1 MTNNVKV
8 FDFKQSNIR
17 TIEIEDEVW
26 FVATDVANTLNLSNT
41 TMALNRLD
49 DDERSKFNLGRQ
61 GEVNIISEA
70 GLYSFIGSSRKKEAK
85 KFMRWVN
92 HEVLPSIRKT
102 GSYQS
107 KPVSATQQARLALEA
122 SVELDDRVTK
132 LEENVVINPTDYGTI
147 GVEVN
152 RRVNGYV
159 QLHHIPK
166 ENRHLLFEDLNGQIK
181 KITGARNRSRIK
193 SKDYGMVMDFIERW
207 QPTTATVMQAE
218 QTELDV

>member
-1 MTNNVKV
+1 MTNEVQV

-17 TIEIEDEVW
+17 TIEIKDEIW
-26 FVATDVANTLNLSNT
+26 FVATDVANTLDIKNT
-41 TMALNRLD
+41 TDALKRLD
-49 DDERSKFNLGRQ
+49 NDERSRFKLGRQ
-61 GEVNIISEA
+61 GEANIISEA
-70 GLYSFIGSSRKKEAK
+70 GLYSFIGASRKKEAK

-102 GSYQS
+102 GSYQA

-132 LEENVVINPTDYGTI
+132 LEENMVINPTDYGTI

-159 QLHHIPK
+159 KLHHISK
-166 ENRHLLFEDLNGQIK
+166 DNRHLLFEDLNGQIK

-193 SKDYGMVMDFIERW
+193 SKDYDMVMDFIERW